1 MQCLSGFEPYSRW
14 LPPIFFSFDNS
25 GYYLVNIH
33 VKHVSECSTDMKG
46 LGTQRSSSTA
56 CENSGHF
63 TTPPLVTLRND
74 VWESRHYLAR
84 SRFSDSAEDAKE
96 WGRRESERYSFYFHN
111 PRRPDFLEAWNRL
124 VTIKIWVLVLQIGRV
139 GSDICFNQS
148 EALSRSGT
156 SRWNFYVRFSK
167 HISRE
172 NQSGGVVQ
180 NVSCFLKQ
188 RGVSRVTILSVTPFH
203 NLGQ

>member
-1 MQCLSGFEPYSRW
+1 MQCLIGFEPYSRW
-14 LPPIFFSFDNS
+14 LPPIFFLFDNS

-33 VKHVSECSTDMKG
+33 VIHVSECNTDMIC
-46 LGTQRSSSTA
+46 LGTQRSSSSA
-56 CENSGHF
+56 WENSGHF
-63 TTPPLVTLRND
+63 TTPPLVTPRND
-74 VWESRHYLAR
+74 FWETRHYLAR
-84 SRFSDSAEDAKE
+84 SRLSDSTEEAKE

-111 PRRPDFLEAWNRL
+111 SRGPDFLGDWNRL
-124 VTIKIWVLVLQIGRV
+124 VTIKIWVLVLQIVRV
-139 GSDICFNQS
+139 GSDIYFNQS

-156 SRWNFYVRFSK
+156 SRWNFCVRSSK